1 MNTFSLLLYA
11 IFFAFFLLM
20 SVPTVIAC
28 YRYWFR
34 GGKLLSERLDAH
46 FRSPPRA
53 HAHHGRKKSEK
64 NPGLSRTQS
73 KSITNQSTH
82 PIRTYN
88 SIERR

>member
-46 FRSPPRA
+46 FRPPPRV
-53 HAHHGRKKSEK
+53 HAHHRRKISEK